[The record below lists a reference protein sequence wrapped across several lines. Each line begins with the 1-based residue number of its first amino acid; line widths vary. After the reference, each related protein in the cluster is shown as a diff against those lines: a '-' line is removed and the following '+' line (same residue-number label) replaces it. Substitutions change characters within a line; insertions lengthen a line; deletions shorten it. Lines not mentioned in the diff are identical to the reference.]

1 MWFREEEQ
9 MGKNVI
15 KRIFKVE
22 KEWARYELYPL
33 QNTLILIIIKSSY
46 IYKWGEGK
54 QMAELLADCWRTI
67 RVRPEIGKLKTVHLH
82 TKSTSDTHT

>member
-1 MWFREEEQ
+1 MWFIRKEEKAR
-9 MGKNVI
+9 KNVI

-22 KEWARYELYPL
+22 KVWARYELYPL
-33 QNTLILIIIKSSY
+33 QNKLILIII
-46 IYKWGEGK
+46 IYKWGKGK

-67 RVRPEIGKLKTVHLH
+67 RVRPELGKLKTVHLH